1 MAKLTLRAVQ
11 QSDRRF
17 RIEVSSG
24 TAEVDEDRTYSS
36 IQVRQLADRIGA
48 AIEWVR
54 TPEESHVSR
63 ARSGDAAPAMTA
75 EAEPDMSTEAEPGMS
90 YEDDSPAM
98 SHEASP
104 SDDPWGGPLP
114 PDNG

>member
-11 QSDRRF
+11 QPDRRF

-54 TPEESHVSR
+54 TPEESRPSL
-63 ARSGDAAPAMTA
+63 ARSGDASPAMTA
-75 EAEPDMSTEAEPGMS
+75 DAQPDMTE
-90 YEDDSPAM
+90 
-98 SHEASP
+98 EAR
-104 SDDPWGGPLP
+104 SDDPWGGTLP
-114 PDNG
+114 PGNG

>member
-63 ARSGDAAPAMTA
+63 ARSGDAEPAMT
-75 EAEPDMSTEAEPGMS
+75 TEAQPGS

-98 SHEASP
+98 THEATS